1 MLWKLHIAASILFC
15 LLEESQEAQPTLKG
29 SALCKE
35 YQRVGGHIFYQ
46 HRHYCGAQ
54 HQPRFFPHPWI
65 PTLTQ

>member
-46 HRHYCGAQ
+46 HRHYCGV
-54 HQPRFFPHPWI
+54 
-65 PTLTQ
+65 